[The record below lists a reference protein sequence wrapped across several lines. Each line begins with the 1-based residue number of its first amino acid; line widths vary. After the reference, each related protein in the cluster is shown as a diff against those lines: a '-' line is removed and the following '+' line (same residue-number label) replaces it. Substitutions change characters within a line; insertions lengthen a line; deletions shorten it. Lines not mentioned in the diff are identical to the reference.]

1 MYKLLDDGY
10 VYNEET
16 GAFIPPDLG
25 NRHYQEYL
33 NWVVD
38 QSQADQPQGD
48 GNDD

>member
-16 GAFIPPDLG
+16 GAFIPPDLR

-33 NWVVD
+33 NWVI
-38 QSQADQPQGD
+38 DQPQEKSDIG
-48 GNDD
+48 